1 MQNFLT
7 LAVSE
12 PIFQTEIKGKTES
25 EKIQVGNMEIYESI
39 DVLFRQQSYV
49 LEPIHPLHPRQMLF
63 TLQQILNKKRVLRNW
78 FKRAQDLEPVY
89 NLYFGTFYQKGY
101 LNNELLNLTQALESY
116 HRKTKVNFELPI
128 TEHNKRISEIL
139 NSAPKAHKLWLKQ
152 KLKYSNEPTLRQ
164 RLKELWDKSPAA
176 ISAKLGAK
184 NTFVGITVDTRNYWT
199 HFGDDLKANAAN
211 DEDLFYLVVK
221 LKILVQTCLLQ
232 ELGFNSKE
240 IELLMSKQLSD
251 INLRNQEL

>member
-1 MQNFLT
+1 MT
-7 LAVSE
+7 
-12 PIFQTEIKGKTES
+12 
-25 EKIQVGNMEIYESI
+25 IYEPI
-39 DVLFRQQSYV
+39 DVLFKQQSYV
-49 LEPIHPLHPRQMLF
+49 LEPIHPLHAREMLF
-63 TLQQILNKKRVLRNW
+63 TLQQILNKKRVLRTW

-116 HRKTKVNFELPI
+116 HRKTMVNLELPI
-128 TEHNKRISEIL
+128 KEHDKRINQIL
-139 NSAPKAHKLWLKQ
+139 NSAPEAHKLWLKQ

-164 RLKELWDKSPAA
+164 RLRELWDKSPAA

-199 HFGDDLKANAAN
+199 HFGDDLKAKAATG
-211 DEDLFYLVVK
+211 EDLFYLVVK
-221 LKILVQTCLLQ
+221 LRILIQTCLLQ

-240 IELLMSKQLSD
+240 IEFLMSKQLRD
-251 INLRNQEL
+251 ISLRNQEL